1 MVAGRSAETAHELR
15 NGCHLAGPGGPR
27 GRISRRHAELASF
40 VAATE
45 PDTLLY
51 APFQTRGQMGIYVV
65 LELYRSEAA
74 HKAHLQNIQGL
85 ACFARLAE
93 LIAERTCVLS
103 LDPLGDTP
111 NSELV
116 GAEFRHC
123 SLE

>member
-1 MVAGRSAETAHELR
+1 MNFGMVVTLRVREGREAEYRAAMT
-15 NGCHLAGPGGPR
+15 
-27 GRISRRHAELASF
+27 ELASF